1 MNNVNLRNGWRLIL
15 LLLFQ
20 VAVFKQL
27 NMQWSYAVYFH
38 IFIYPIF
45 ILLLPFRYSK
55 VVIILLAFLMGII
68 VDIFYNS
75 IGIHASACV
84 FTAFIRPNILAINK
98 PQSDYDVLLSPNA
111 TNYGFL
117 WFLRYA
123 SILLF
128 LHLFFYFSV
137 EAFTFV
143 YIGQIILKTLA
154 SFFISILFII
164 LYQFI
169 FNPK

>member
-1 MNNVNLRNGWRLIL
+1 MNNINVKNAWRFLFL
-15 LLLFQ
+15 LLLQ

-27 NMQWSYAVYFH
+27 NAQWAYSTYFH

-45 ILLLPFRYSK
+45 LLLLPFRYSK
-55 VVIILLAFLMGII
+55 IVLLLLAFGMGIS
-68 VDIFYNS
+68 VDVFYNT

-84 FTAFIRPNILAINK
+84 FTAFVRPTILSIVK
-98 PQSDYDVLLSPNA
+98 PQSDYDVLQSPNA
-111 TNYGFL
+111 SEYGFV

-123 SILLF
+123 SIMLF

-143 YIGQIILKTLA
+143 YIGQIFLKTLG
-154 SFFISILFII
+154 SFLISILFVI
-164 LYQFI
+164 LYKFI